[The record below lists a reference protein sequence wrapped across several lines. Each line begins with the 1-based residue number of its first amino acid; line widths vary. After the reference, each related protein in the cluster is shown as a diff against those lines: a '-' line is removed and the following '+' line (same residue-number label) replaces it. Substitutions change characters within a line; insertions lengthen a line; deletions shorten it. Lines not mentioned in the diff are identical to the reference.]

1 MASKVS
7 RKAYADLEERAKR
20 LSTRLRNNTKG
31 KAMDVADAAVCAAGG
46 VTSGALVYYKPELGG
61 IDTRALAAAALLFAG
76 FGGITKG
83 KTAKMTMLHGAGIA
97 ACYLED
103 QTITG
108 IAKYEADKDT
118 EVPS

>member
-61 IDTRALAAAALLFAG
+61 I
-76 FGGITKG
+76 TKG

-118 EVPS
+118 EAST

>member
-83 KTAKMTMLHGAGIA
+83 LQWGP
-97 ACYLED
+97 ACGGREGSSIIS
-103 QTITG
+103 TVT
-108 IAKYEADKDT
+108 
-118 EVPS
+118 S